1 MTRCRSTVTT
11 VSSTKGKSLQKK
23 AAACESRTQSPS
35 IPKKSDKSTSCVGCG
50 VAIGAE
56 TRALQCDQCCST
68 QNVWKCIDCLN
79 ISADLYSMLMV
90 ASCAELLWICD
101 SCKDGN
107 EKSHNGKDTD
117 EKITKMMEQLN
128 DISTRLTLYEE
139 IMKQK
144 ADRSEFLSCQAKME
158 TMEQKIADFA
168 QEMEQTRSIM
178 TQHLQECKKQENLIE
193 MTQNDHI
200 RHSNSSSIQGPAN
213 ITTSTDNIESNIAE
227 IQNREKRKKNLILF
241 NLVESSSDNPEQRK
255 KDDESLVDQLLT
267 GELKT
272 VTNIDKIVRLGVRIP
287 SPIRSRPVCVT
298 VGSEQDKWKVLR
310 TANGPYS
317 PLSKN
322 ELFHNVFI
330 KKDMTPME
338 REMESRLR
346 QQLAEKRRTSEE
358 TGDGRKWA
366 IKRGQIIQVH
376 S

>member
-1 MTRCRSTVTT
+1 
-11 VSSTKGKSLQKK
+11 
-23 AAACESRTQSPS
+23 
-35 IPKKSDKSTSCVGCG
+35 
-50 VAIGAE
+50 
-56 TRALQCDQCCST
+56 
-68 QNVWKCIDCLN
+68 
-79 ISADLYSMLMV
+79 
-90 ASCAELLWICD
+90 
-101 SCKDGN
+101 
-107 EKSHNGKDTD
+107 
-117 EKITKMMEQLN
+117 
-128 DISTRLTLYEE
+128 
-139 IMKQK
+139 MKQK